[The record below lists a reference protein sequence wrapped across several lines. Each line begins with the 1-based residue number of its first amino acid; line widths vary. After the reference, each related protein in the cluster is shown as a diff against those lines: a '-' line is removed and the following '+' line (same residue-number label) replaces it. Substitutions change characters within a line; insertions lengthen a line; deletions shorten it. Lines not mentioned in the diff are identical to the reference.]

1 MKHPQ
6 ALSTLR
12 IFISALA
19 LISLLPAGYALVS
32 AGYLPARYLWIA
44 LPLYT
49 VIILAAS
56 IVMMRAKHHR
66 RSIAFASATVLLLA
80 TVINIG
86 VYMAMRQ
93 TTSFMTGIQQA
104 SVSYV
109 EYSVIAK
116 KDSGTSLDS
125 AATCGVI
132 ETDQR
137 YSDVI
142 QALASKT
149 DATPSNYKNLT
160 SLFESLVTNQ
170 DIQIAALRSASLSI
184 VKDNNP
190 DFYQSIE
197 VIGTFMVKEQ
207 HSATPTADVAK
218 PFAIYISGIDT
229 YGDIGSASR
238 SDVNILAAVNPDR
251 RSILLVNTPRDY
263 YVQLHGTTGIR
274 DKLTHAGVYGIDMS
288 RQTIQD
294 LYGVEVPYYIRLNFS
309 SLIKIVDTIGPIS
322 VYSDYDFK
330 SYKKG
335 YNTLNS
341 TQALEFSRERYSF
354 EAGDRERGRNQQ
366 RVIEAIIAK
375 LSEPSNIVHYTSLL
389 GTLQGSVQTNISE
402 ASLTTLANK
411 QLDDMKRWQV
421 TSIDVDGTGAT
432 SPTYSMGSMPL
443 YVMIPNQQTVDTAKQ
458 QITDT
463 LKP

>member
-12 IFISALA
+12 IFISAVA

-32 AGYLPARYLWIA
+32 AGYVPPRYLWIA

-56 IVMMRAKHHR
+56 IVMLRAKHHR
-66 RSIAFASATVLLLA
+66 RSVAFVSAAVLILA

-93 TTSFMTGIQQA
+93 TTSFMSGIQQA

-116 KDSGTSLDS
+116 KHSGTSLDS
-125 AATCGVI
+125 AATCGVV

-160 SLFESLVTNQ
+160 SVFESLVTNQ

-184 VKDNNP
+184 VKENNP
-190 DFYQSIE
+190 DFYQDIE
-197 VIGTFMVKEQ
+197 VIGTFTVREQ
-207 HSATPTADVAK
+207 QSTTPTADVAK
-218 PFAIYISGIDT
+218 PFAIYVSGIDT

-375 LSEPSNIVHYTSLL
+375 LSEPSNIVHYNSLL

-402 ASLTTLANK
+402 ASLITLANK

-458 QITDT
+458 QIADT

>member
-6 ALSTLR
+6 ALLTLR
-12 IFISALA
+12 IFINALA
-19 LISLLPAGYALVS
+19 LISLLAAAYALV
-32 AGYLPARYLWIA
+32 AARYIPPRYLWIA
-44 LPLYT
+44 LPLLAAI
-49 VIILAAS
+49 VLAAS
-56 IVMMRAKHHR
+56 VVMIRAKR
-66 RSIAFASATVLLLA
+66 RSVAYVSAAVLLLM
-80 TVINIG
+80 TVLNVG

-132 ETDQR
+132 ETDQQ

-149 DATPSNYKNLT
+149 DASPSNYKNLT

-294 LYGVEVPYYIRLNFS
+294 LYGVKVTYYIRLNFS

-335 YNTLNS
+335 YNTLSS

-375 LSEPSNIVHYTSLL
+375 LSKPSNIVHYNSLL
-389 GTLQGSVQTNISE
+389 STLQGSVQTNVSE

-411 QLDDMKRWQV
+411 QLNDMKPWQI
-421 TSIDVDGTGAT
+421 TSIDVDGTGA
-432 SPTYSMGSMPL
+432 SLPTYSMGSTPL
-443 YVMIPNQQTVDTAKQ
+443 YVMIPDQKTVDAAKQ
-458 QITDT
+458 QIADT

>member
-1 MKHPQ
+1 MKHHQ

-19 LISLLPAGYALVS
+19 LISLLPAGYAMVS

-66 RSIAFASATVLLLA
+66 RSVAFVSAAALLLA

-93 TTSFMTGIQQA
+93 TTSFMSGIQQA
-104 SVSYV
+104 GVSYV

-170 DIQIAALRSASLSI
+170 DIQTAALRSASLSI

-190 DFYQSIE
+190 DFYESIE

-207 HSATPTADVAK
+207 NSAAPTADVAK

-288 RQTIQD
+288 Q
-294 LYGVEVPYYIRLNFS
+294 
-309 SLIKIVDTIGPIS
+309 IGRAS
-322 VYSDYDFK
+322 C
-330 SYKKG
+330 
-335 YNTLNS
+335 
-341 TQALEFSRERYSF
+341 RER
-354 EAGDRERGRNQQ
+354 
-366 RVIEAIIAK
+366 V
-375 LSEPSNIVHYTSLL
+375 
-389 GTLQGSVQTNISE
+389 
-402 ASLTTLANK
+402 
-411 QLDDMKRWQV
+411 
-421 TSIDVDGTGAT
+421 
-432 SPTYSMGSMPL
+432 
-443 YVMIPNQQTVDTAKQ
+443 
-458 QITDT
+458 
-463 LKP
+463 

>member
-6 ALSTLR
+6 ALSPLR

-19 LISLLPAGYALVS
+19 LISLLSAAYALVT
-32 AGYLPARYLWIA
+32 AGYIPPRYLWIA
-44 LPLYT
+44 LPLLAAM
-49 VIILAAS
+49 VLAAS
-56 IVMMRAKHHR
+56 IVIMGAKR
-66 RSIAFASATVLLLA
+66 RSVAYVSAAVLLLV
-80 TVINIG
+80 TILNVG

-93 TTSFMTGIQQA
+93 TTSFMSGIQQA

-132 ETDQR
+132 ETDQQ

-142 QALASKT
+142 KALASKT
-149 DATPSNYKNLT
+149 DAKPSNYKNLT

-197 VIGTFMVKEQ
+197 VIGTFMVKQ
-207 HSATPTADVAK
+207 QQSATPTADVAK

-238 SDVNILAAVNPDR
+238 SDVNILAVVNPDR

-294 LYGVEVPYYIRLNFS
+294 LYGVQVPYYIRLNFS

-375 LSEPSNIVHYTSLL
+375 LSKPSNIIHYNSLL
-389 GTLQGSVQTNISE
+389 STLQGSVQTNVSQ

-411 QLDDMKRWQV
+411 QLNDMKPWQI
-421 TSIDVDGTGAT
+421 TSIDVDGTGA
-432 SPTYSMGSMPL
+432 SAPTYSMGSRPL
-443 YVMIPNQQTVDTAKQ
+443 YVMIPDQKTVDAAKQ
-458 QITDT
+458 QIADT

>member
-1 MKHPQ
+1 
-6 ALSTLR
+6 
-12 IFISALA
+12 
-19 LISLLPAGYALVS
+19 
-32 AGYLPARYLWIA
+32 
-44 LPLYT
+44 
-49 VIILAAS
+49 
-56 IVMMRAKHHR
+56 
-66 RSIAFASATVLLLA
+66 
-80 TVINIG
+80 
-86 VYMAMRQ
+86 
-93 TTSFMTGIQQA
+93 
-104 SVSYV
+104 
-109 EYSVIAK
+109 
-116 KDSGTSLDS
+116 
-125 AATCGVI
+125 
-132 ETDQR
+132 
-137 YSDVI
+137 
-142 QALASKT
+142 
-149 DATPSNYKNLT
+149 
-160 SLFESLVTNQ
+160 
-170 DIQIAALRSASLSI
+170 
-184 VKDNNP
+184 
-190 DFYQSIE
+190 
-197 VIGTFMVKEQ
+197 
-207 HSATPTADVAK
+207 
-218 PFAIYISGIDT
+218 
-229 YGDIGSASR
+229 
-238 SDVNILAAVNPDR
+238 
-251 RSILLVNTPRDY
+251 
-263 YVQLHGTTGIR
+263 
-274 DKLTHAGVYGIDMS
+274 MS

-402 ASLTTLANK
+402 ASLATLANK
-411 QLDDMKRWQV
+411 QLDDVKRWQV

-458 QITDT
+458 QIADT